1 MHMMN
6 RLKTNE
12 PIEGVLLVDKP
23 KGKTSF
29 SLIGV
34 LRKILNVQ
42 KIGHAGTLDPMATG
56 VMVILVGKRFTTLSD
71 QLLTRDKEY
80 VAEITLGV
88 TTDTYDAEGIQVA
101 DSSVVPTLEALEEA
115 LKSFQ
120 GKVEQT
126 PPMFSA
132 KKLNGKKLYELARQ
146 GQVVEREK
154 VTLEMSTQLIAY
166 EYPKITLSVACSK
179 GTYVRSIAHDLGQM
193 LGSGAHLSGL
203 VRSKSGSFSIG
214 ECISGALL
222 FEAPLP
228 EAKKVVL
235 ENLRKSL

>member
-1 MHMMN
+1 MMN
-6 RLKTNE
+6 RFKSNE
-12 PIEGVLLVDKP
+12 LIEGVLLVDKP

-101 DSSVVPTLEALEEA
+101 ESSVVPTLEELEVA

-222 FEAPLP
+222 FEAPLL